1 MTREERNEDIQK
13 EIFKE
18 ENQAKVKKWMIR
30 TFKFLF
36 IVIVLFV
43 SFFFYN
49 TYVATSSFI
58 VKEER
63 IIDSK
68 LPDNFNGLKVIQF
81 SDLHYGSTIDSKK
94 LKKIVKMINKR
105 NPDIVLFTGDL
116 ISKKKD
122 ISNKEQEKLIE
133 LLHSIN
139 ASLGK
144 YAIYGDEDNGD
155 NYSTIMNQSEFTIL
169 NNEYELIYNKDNSP
183 ILLMG
188 VSSEIQKLMDLS
200 KAIGYYSTE
209 GANTDIFSIAM
220 VHEPDITDDLLSER
234 KINLIVAGH
243 SHNGYIR
250 MPYLGNP
257 FKIEG
262 AKKYDQAYYDIK
274 GTKLYVS
281 SGLGTEGEGIRI
293 FCRPSINFFR
303 ISNK

>member
-116 ISKKKD
+116 ISKKND
-122 ISNKEQEKLIE
+122 ISNKEQEKLI
-133 LLHSIN
+133 
-139 ASLGK
+139 
-144 YAIYGDEDNGD
+144 
-155 NYSTIMNQSEFTIL
+155 
-169 NNEYELIYNKDNSP
+169 
-183 ILLMG
+183 
-188 VSSEIQKLMDLS
+188 
-200 KAIGYYSTE
+200 
-209 GANTDIFSIAM
+209 
-220 VHEPDITDDLLSER
+220 
-234 KINLIVAGH
+234 
-243 SHNGYIR
+243 
-250 MPYLGNP
+250 
-257 FKIEG
+257 
-262 AKKYDQAYYDIK
+262 
-274 GTKLYVS
+274 
-281 SGLGTEGEGIRI
+281 
-293 FCRPSINFFR
+293 
-303 ISNK
+303 